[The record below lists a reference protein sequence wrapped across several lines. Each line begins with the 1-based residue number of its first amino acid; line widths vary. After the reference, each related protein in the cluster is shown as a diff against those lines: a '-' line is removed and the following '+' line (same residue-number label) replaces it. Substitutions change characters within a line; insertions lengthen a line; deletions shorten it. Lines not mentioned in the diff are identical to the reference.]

1 MKKEKSQN
9 TSSNKKTQKKN
20 TESKQGHKLVWFT
33 LIIIAIPV
41 VIVAYVLLTSM
52 GGQGEPV
59 VGNRFN
65 GEDLNPSITE
75 EAMNSIQEQASGIGG
90 VEEVTINLKSATLRV
105 HLNMDDS
112 YTQDQ
117 IQAASDQVYEI
128 VAATLPIDQYFTN
141 REDAKMYDL
150 EIDVYNYIVDD
161 SHPAEGQ
168 IYIKTTKTG
177 AATDRVTD
185 VMTTAKDPEL
195 VAQIKR

>member
-1 MKKEKSQN
+1 MALNKTKP
-9 TSSNKKTQKKN
+9 KKTQKKN

-65 GEDLNPSITE
+65 GEDLNPIITE

-90 VEEVTINLKSATLRV
+90 VEEATINLKSATLRV

-117 IQAASDQVYEI
+117 IQAASDQAYEI

>member
-1 MKKEKSQN
+1 MALNKTKP
-9 TSSNKKTQKKN
+9 KKTQKKN

-65 GEDLNPSITE
+65 GEDLNPSITD

>member
-1 MKKEKSQN
+1 MALNKTKP
-9 TSSNKKTQKKN
+9 KKTQKKN

-117 IQAASDQVYEI
+117 IQVASDQAYEI

-150 EIDVYNYIVDD
+150 EIDAYNYIVDD

>member
-1 MKKEKSQN
+1 MALNKTKP
-9 TSSNKKTQKKN
+9 KKTQKKN

-65 GEDLNPSITE
+65 GEDLSPSITE
-75 EAMNSIQEQASGIGG
+75 EAMNSIQEQVSGIGG
-90 VEEVTINLKSATLRV
+90 VEEATINLKSATLRV

-117 IQAASDQVYEI
+117 IQAASDQAYEI

>member
-1 MKKEKSQN
+1 MALNKTKP
-9 TSSNKKTQKKN
+9 KKTQKKN

-59 VGNRFN
+59 VGSRFN

-75 EAMNSIQEQASGIGG
+75 EAMNSIQEQVSGIGG

-117 IQAASDQVYEI
+117 IQAASDQAYEI

>member
-1 MKKEKSQN
+1 MALNKTKP
-9 TSSNKKTQKKN
+9 KKTQKKN

-117 IQAASDQVYEI
+117 IQAASDQAYEI

-150 EIDVYNYIVDD
+150 EIDTYNYIVDD

>member
-1 MKKEKSQN
+1 MALNKTKP
-9 TSSNKKTQKKN
+9 KKTQKKN

-150 EIDVYNYIVDD
+150 EIDAYNYIVDD

>member
-1 MKKEKSQN
+1 MALNKTKP
-9 TSSNKKTQKKN
+9 KKTQKKN

-90 VEEVTINLKSATLRV
+90 VEEATINLKSATLRV

-117 IQAASDQVYEI
+117 IQAASDQAYEI

-150 EIDVYNYIVDD
+150 EIDTYNYIVDD

>member
-1 MKKEKSQN
+1 MALNKTKP
-9 TSSNKKTQKKN
+9 KKTQKKN

-161 SHPAEGQ
+161 SHPVEGQ

>member
-1 MKKEKSQN
+1 MALNKTKP
-9 TSSNKKTQKKN
+9 KKTQKKN

-65 GEDLNPSITE
+65 GEDLNSSITE
-75 EAMNSIQEQASGIGG
+75 EAMNSIQEQVSGIGG
-90 VEEVTINLKSATLRV
+90 VEEATINLKSATLRV

-117 IQAASDQVYEI
+117 IQAASDQAYEI

>member
-1 MKKEKSQN
+1 MALNKTKP
-9 TSSNKKTQKKN
+9 KKTQKKN

-117 IQAASDQVYEI
+117 IQAACDQAYEI

>member
-1 MKKEKSQN
+1 MALNKTKP
-9 TSSNKKTQKKN
+9 KKTQKKN

-90 VEEVTINLKSATLRV
+90 VEEITINLKSATLRV

>member
-1 MKKEKSQN
+1 MA
-9 TSSNKKTQKKN
+9 SNKTKPKKTQKKN

-75 EAMNSIQEQASGIGG
+75 EAMNSIQEQVSGIGG
-90 VEEVTINLKSATLRV
+90 VEEATINLKSATLRV

-117 IQAASDQVYEI
+117 IQAASDQAYEI

-150 EIDVYNYIVDD
+150 EIDAYNYIVDD

>member
-1 MKKEKSQN
+1 MALNKTKP
-9 TSSNKKTQKKN
+9 KKTQKKN

-161 SHPAEGQ
+161 SHPTEGQ

>member
-1 MKKEKSQN
+1 MALNKTKP
-9 TSSNKKTQKKN
+9 KKTQKKN

-52 GGQGEPV
+52 GGQGESV

-90 VEEVTINLKSATLRV
+90 VEEATINLKSATLRV

-117 IQAASDQVYEI
+117 IQAASDQAYEI

>member
-1 MKKEKSQN
+1 MALNKTKP
-9 TSSNKKTQKKN
+9 KKTQKKN

-117 IQAASDQVYEI
+117 IQAASDQAYEI

-150 EIDVYNYIVDD
+150 EIDTYNYIVDD
-161 SHPAEGQ
+161 SHPTEGQ

>member
-1 MKKEKSQN
+1 MALNKTKP
-9 TSSNKKTQKKN
+9 KKTQKKN

-41 VIVAYVLLTSM
+41 VIVVYVLLTSM

-65 GEDLNPSITE
+65 DEDLNPSITE

-117 IQAASDQVYEI
+117 IQAASDQAYEI

-150 EIDVYNYIVDD
+150 EIDTYNYIVDD

>member
-1 MKKEKSQN
+1 MALNKTKP
-9 TSSNKKTQKKN
+9 KKTQKKN

-90 VEEVTINLKSATLRV
+90 EFI
-105 HLNMDDS
+105 
-112 YTQDQ
+112 
-117 IQAASDQVYEI
+117 
-128 VAATLPIDQYFTN
+128 
-141 REDAKMYDL
+141 
-150 EIDVYNYIVDD
+150 
-161 SHPAEGQ
+161 
-168 IYIKTTKTG
+168 
-177 AATDRVTD
+177 
-185 VMTTAKDPEL
+185 
-195 VAQIKR
+195 

>member
-1 MKKEKSQN
+1 MALNKTKP
-9 TSSNKKTQKKN
+9 KKTQKKN

-41 VIVAYVLLTSM
+41 VIVVYVLLTSM

-117 IQAASDQVYEI
+117 IQAASDQAYEI

-150 EIDVYNYIVDD
+150 EIDTYNYIVDD

>member
-1 MKKEKSQN
+1 MALNKTKP
-9 TSSNKKTQKKN
+9 KKTQKKN

-65 GEDLNPSITE
+65 SEDLNPSITE

-117 IQAASDQVYEI
+117 IQAASDQAYEI

>member
-1 MKKEKSQN
+1 MA
-9 TSSNKKTQKKN
+9 SNKTKPKKTQKKN

-117 IQAASDQVYEI
+117 IQAASDQAYEI

-161 SHPAEGQ
+161 SHLAEGQ

>member
-1 MKKEKSQN
+1 MALNKTKP
-9 TSSNKKTQKKN
+9 KKTQKKN

-65 GEDLNPSITE
+65 GEDLNPNITE

-117 IQAASDQVYEI
+117 IQAASDQAYEI

-150 EIDVYNYIVDD
+150 EIDAYNYIVDD

>member
-1 MKKEKSQN
+1 MALNKTEP
-9 TSSNKKTQKKN
+9 KKTKKKSI
-20 TESKQGHKLVWFT
+20 EPKQGHKLVWFT

-75 EAMNSIQEQASGIGG
+75 EAMNSIQEQVSGIGG
-90 VEEVTINLKSATLRV
+90 VEEATINLKSATLRV

-117 IQAASDQVYEI
+117 IQAASDQAYEI

>member
-1 MKKEKSQN
+1 
-9 TSSNKKTQKKN
+9 
-20 TESKQGHKLVWFT
+20 
-33 LIIIAIPV
+33 
-41 VIVAYVLLTSM
+41 
-52 GGQGEPV
+52 
-59 VGNRFN
+59 
-65 GEDLNPSITE
+65 
-75 EAMNSIQEQASGIGG
+75 
-90 VEEVTINLKSATLRV
+90 
-105 HLNMDDS
+105 MDDS

-117 IQAASDQVYEI
+117 IQAASDQAYEI

>member
-1 MKKEKSQN
+1 MALNKTKP
-9 TSSNKKTQKKN
+9 KKTQKKN

-117 IQAASDQVYEI
+117 IQAASDQAYEI

-150 EIDVYNYIVDD
+150 EIDTYNYIVDD
-161 SHPAEGQ
+161 SHPAEGR

>member
-1 MKKEKSQN
+1 MALNKTKP
-9 TSSNKKTQKKN
+9 KKTQKKN

-75 EAMNSIQEQASGIGG
+75 EAMNSIKEQVSGIGG
-90 VEEVTINLKSATLRV
+90 VEEATINLKSATLRV

>member
-1 MKKEKSQN
+1 MALNKTKP
-9 TSSNKKTQKKN
+9 KKTQKKN

-150 EIDVYNYIVDD
+150 EIDTYNYIVDD

>member
-1 MKKEKSQN
+1 MALNKTKP
-9 TSSNKKTQKKN
+9 KKTQKKN

-52 GGQGEPV
+52 GGPGEPV

>member
-1 MKKEKSQN
+1 MALNKTKP
-9 TSSNKKTQKKN
+9 KKTQKKN

-65 GEDLNPSITE
+65 GEDLNPNITE

-117 IQAASDQVYEI
+117 IQAASDQAYEI

>member
-1 MKKEKSQN
+1 MAL
-9 TSSNKKTQKKN
+9 NKTKPKNTQKKN

-75 EAMNSIQEQASGIGG
+75 EAMNSIQEQVSGIGG
-90 VEEVTINLKSATLRV
+90 VEEATINLKSATLRV

-117 IQAASDQVYEI
+117 IQAASDQAYEI

>member
-1 MKKEKSQN
+1 MALNKTKP
-9 TSSNKKTQKKN
+9 KKTQKKN

-105 HLNMDDS
+105 HLNMNDS

>member
-1 MKKEKSQN
+1 MALNKTKP
-9 TSSNKKTQKKN
+9 KKTQKKN

-90 VEEVTINLKSATLRV
+90 VEEATINLKSATLRV

>member
-1 MKKEKSQN
+1 MALNKTKP
-9 TSSNKKTQKKN
+9 KKTQKKN

-65 GEDLNPSITE
+65 GEDLNPNITE

-90 VEEVTINLKSATLRV
+90 VEEATINLKSATLRV

-117 IQAASDQVYEI
+117 IQAASDQAYEI

-150 EIDVYNYIVDD
+150 EIDAYNYIVDD